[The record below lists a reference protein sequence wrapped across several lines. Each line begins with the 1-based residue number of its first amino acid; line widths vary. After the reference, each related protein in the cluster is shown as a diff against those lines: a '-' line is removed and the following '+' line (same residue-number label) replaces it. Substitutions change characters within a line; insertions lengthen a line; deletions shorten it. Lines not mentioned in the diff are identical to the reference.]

1 MVEMTKTNKISRE
14 SFPSVARC
22 RFLEK
27 FSRRGF
33 LGGIGAAGASFSLS
47 ALLGGCGLGS
57 DSQVRG
63 QCIGLPPTS
72 RRLKAAF
79 TNDSLTHTW
88 CAQGKQAAEA
98 WGKWLGVDIAWYDGR
113 ASIDMQRR
121 ALDTIASQHW
131 DFVAIQANG
140 VDTLVEPVQRLL
152 DNGIPVIQMDTEID
166 SSHSTDIT
174 TFLEPDN
181 VSMAETVSTALF
193 EKMGG
198 QGKVIMTQGQLGHS
212 GVQGRTEGFYR
223 ALAKYP
229 GIELIAK
236 DPADWDVKKTAQL
249 WEGYL
254 ARYKDVAGGFFHNDD
269 MALAAYNVIRK
280 AGRSVLIAGIDAMPP
295 AIEAVLNGEMVA
307 TIRNPAG
314 RIHGGAVL
322 IGIQAANG
330 AKDIP
335 KYILA
340 DGPLATPQN
349 GAGLIYLEK
358 QFLL

>member
-1 MVEMTKTNKISRE
+1 MIKTNKVRQIS
-14 SFPSVARC
+14 PTAARH
-22 RFLEK
+22 RLLEK

-33 LGGIGAAGASFSLS
+33 LGSAGAAGAGLSLS
-47 ALLGGCGLGS
+47 SLLGACDLGS
-57 DSQVRG
+57 QAQG

-79 TNDSLTHTW
+79 TNDSLAHTW
-88 CAQGKQAAEA
+88 CAQGKQAAET
-98 WGKWLGVDIAWYDGR
+98 WGKWFGVDIVWYDGQ
-113 ASIDMQRR
+113 ASIELQRK
-121 ALDTIASQHW
+121 ALDAIASQQW

-140 VDTLVEPVQRLL
+140 VDTLIEPVQRLL

-166 SSHSTDIT
+166 SSHSMDIT
-174 TFLEPDN
+174 TFLGPDN
-181 VSMAETVSTALF
+181 ISMGESVSTALF

-198 QGKVIMTQGQLGHS
+198 QGKVIMTQGQLGHT

-229 GIELIAK
+229 DIELIAK

-254 ARYKDVAGGFFHNDD
+254 ARYKEIAGGFFHNDD
-269 MALAAYNVIRK
+269 MALAARNVIRK
-280 AGRSVLIAGIDAMPP
+280 AGRTILIAGVDAMPP
-295 AIEAVLNGEMVA
+295 AIEAVMNGEMVA
-307 TIRNPAG
+307 TVRNPAG
-314 RIHGGAVL
+314 RIHAGAVL

-330 AKDIP
+330 AKHIP
-335 KYILA
+335 KSILA
-340 DGPLATPQN
+340 DGPLVTQQN
-349 GAGLIYLEK
+349 GAGLIYLEN